1 MTHEEFFPPNQLFS
15 LMSSDNQDQVT
26 RRRFLQSVGIA
37 GVVGASGSFL
47 AGCGGGSDSGSSDSG
62 GQSQS
67 SSTTASADCTDIS
80 MLSDAQKKQRTQ
92 MVKSLQYVEE
102 TPNEGKNCANC
113 QLYQK
118 GAYEGCGGCQLFP
131 GPVTENGYCNSWA
144 PAS

>member
-1 MTHEEFFPPNQLFS
+1 
-15 LMSSDNQDQVT
+15 MSADEQDRVT
-26 RRRFLQSVGIA
+26 RRRFLQSIGVA
-37 GVVGASGSFL
+37 GVVGASGSLL
-47 AGCGGGSDSGSSDSG
+47 AACGGGDDSG
-62 GQSQS
+62 GGDSGGSAES
-67 SSTTASADCTDIS
+67 SSKTASADCTDIS
-80 MLSDAQKKQRTQ
+80 MLSDAQKKQRSQ

-102 TPNEGKNCANC
+102 TPEADKNCANC